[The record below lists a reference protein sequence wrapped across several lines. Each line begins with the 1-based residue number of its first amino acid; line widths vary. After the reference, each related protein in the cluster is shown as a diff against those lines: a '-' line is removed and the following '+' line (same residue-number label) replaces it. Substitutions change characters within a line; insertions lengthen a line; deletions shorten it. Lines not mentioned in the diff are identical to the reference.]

1 MVYLSVNFD
10 KLLFQ
15 EIGLFY
21 LNRFSDCRHTIVHIQ
36 LTLEQH

>member
-15 EIGLFY
+15 GIGLFY